1 GEGPHR
7 KGPSPVRVFGYFLHE
22 QKVTRVWAGEAQ
34 EIVSRIAA
42 IRGKKCCLPSRPA
55 IRESALYRPDALAQR
70 HQKRE
75 RAGAKPPKTRRRRGC
90 CLSFSISHFPAW
102 VSQYRQ
108 R

>member
-1 GEGPHR
+1 M
-7 KGPSPVRVFGYFLHE
+7 RVFGYFLHE

-55 IRESALYRPDALAQR
+55 IRESQR
-70 HQKRE
+70 IGAMRQHRRIKKRGT
-75 RAGAKPPKTRRRRGC
+75 GAKPPKTRRRRGC